1 MSSSHQHH
9 KSESKLL
16 DNSNGSDYNNLIHD
30 TNTEVSLV
38 TGVEYGGGPEAGT
51 ESAATTVL
59 KGKLALCL
67 QIKIFKNCNFGRFL
81 G

>member
-1 MSSSHQHH
+1 MSSHHHH

-16 DNSNGSDYNNLIHD
+16 ENSNGGSEYNNLIHD

-51 ESAATTVL
+51 ESSATTVL
-59 KGKLALCL
+59 KGK
-67 QIKIFKNCNFGRFL
+67 
-81 G
+81 